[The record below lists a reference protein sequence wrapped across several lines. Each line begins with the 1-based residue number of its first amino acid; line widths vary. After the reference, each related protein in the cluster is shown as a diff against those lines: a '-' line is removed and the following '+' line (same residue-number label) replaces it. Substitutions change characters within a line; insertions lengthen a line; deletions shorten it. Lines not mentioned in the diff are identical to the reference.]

1 MVASSTI
8 DIADAS
14 PVARME
20 FFSGKFPRPDE
31 NYCAY
36 SFFDIFRRM
45 SGQNSF
51 TTRVMVS

>member
-14 PVARME
+14 RVARME
-20 FFSGKFPRPDE
+20 FFSGKFARPDG
-31 NYCAY
+31 NYCACF
-36 SFFDIFRRM
+36 FFDIFRRM